1 MDPSALAWARTT
13 PFGVALRIMM
23 RLTVRGGVGL
33 FLVLL
38 LGGCFLITTLRPGAR
53 APFHPRDP
61 ALQRAPLYFYPSS
74 DTTRPPRAVVF
85 FFGNDVG
92 FWAAHQRLA
101 ELLRE
106 NGYAVVGF
114 DVKRV
119 LDGLPDGP
127 TRDAVYLALVDTLL
141 THSRAALGASDRPL
155 VIAGHSIGGEIALW
169 TAAHLRAP
177 ALEPGLVGV
186 VSMSPGQ
193 RGHLRT
199 GLSDLRG
206 EEPHERGSFAVDSQ
220 VALLTPRVRVALV
233 RGELDKFRYADSGL
247 VAAGARL
254 FPVANEH
261 HSLKGL
267 TKAGPVVRAALAYA
281 TGEAPAGM
289 R

>member
-1 MDPSALAWARTT
+1 MKWRPSFRAAAGLALAS
-13 PFGVALRIMM
+13 
-23 RLTVRGGVGL
+23 
-33 FLVLL
+33 LL
-38 LGGCFLITTLRPGAR
+38 SGCFLVTALHPGAR
-53 APFHPRDP
+53 APFHPSDP
-61 ALQRAPLYFYPSS
+61 ALRRAPLYFYPQR
-74 DTTRPPRAVVF
+74 DTARPPRAVVF
-85 FFGNDVG
+85 FLGNDVG

-101 ELLRE
+101 ELLRDD
-106 NGYAVVGF
+106 GYAVVGF
-114 DVKRV
+114 DVKR
-119 LDGLPDGP
+119 LLGDLPNGP
-127 TRDAVYLALVDTLL
+127 TRDSVYLARVDTLL
-141 THSRAALGASDRPL
+141 TRARAALGAGDRPL

-254 FPVANEH
+254 FPVPHEH

-267 TKAGPVVRAALAYA
+267 TAAAPVVRAALRYA
-281 TGEAPAGM
+281 TGDTAAVAK
-289 R
+289 

>member
-1 MDPSALAWARTT
+1 MMMGVTFRAATRWAAVAAC
-13 PFGVALRIMM
+13 GVA
-23 RLTVRGGVGL
+23 VSACS
-33 FLVLL
+33 LV
-38 LGGCFLITTLRPGAR
+38 TALRPGAH
-53 APFHPRDP
+53 APFHPTDA
-61 ALQRAPLYFYPSS
+61 ALQHAPLYFYPAVAGAA
-74 DTTRPPRAVVF
+74 PRAVVF

-101 ELLRE
+101 ELLSRD
-106 NGYAVVGF
+106 GYAVVGF
-114 DVKRV
+114 DVKRM
-119 LDGLPDGP
+119 LGGLPEGP
-127 TRDAVYLALVDTLL
+127 TREAVYLARVDTLL
-141 THSRAALGASDRPL
+141 THARAALGASDRPL
-155 VIAGHSIGGEIALW
+155 VIAGHSIGGELALW

-177 ALEPGLVGV
+177 EHEPGLVGV

-206 EEPHERGSFAVDSQ
+206 EEPHERGSFAVDSE
-220 VALLTPRVRVALV
+220 VGLLAPRVRVAVV

-254 FPVANEH
+254 FPVPGQH

-267 TKAGPVVRAALAYA
+267 TSAAPVVRAALAYA
-281 TGEAPAGM
+281 VGDTAAAQAG

>member
-1 MDPSALAWARTT
+1 MMDVTLRATVRLVVASALA
-13 PFGVALRIMM
+13 
-23 RLTVRGGVGL
+23 
-33 FLVLL
+33 
-38 LGGCFLITTLRPGAR
+38 GCFLVTALRPGAR
-53 APFHPRDP
+53 APFHPTDV
-61 ALQRAPLYFYPSS
+61 ALQGAPLYFYPSR
-74 DTTRPPRAVVF
+74 DTTRPPRAVVL

-101 ELLRE
+101 ELLS
-106 NGYAVVGF
+106 NDGYSVVGF
-114 DVKRV
+114 DVKKT
-119 LDGLPDGP
+119 LATLPDGP
-127 TRDAVYLALVDTLL
+127 TREAVYLARVDSLL
-141 THSRAALGASDRPL
+141 THARAALGATDRPL

-206 EEPHERGSFAVDSQ
+206 EEPHERGSFAVDSE
-220 VALLTPRVRVALV
+220 VGLLAPRIRVALV
-233 RGELDKFRYADSGL
+233 RGELDGFRYADSGL

-254 FPVANEH
+254 FPVARQH
-261 HSLKGL
+261 HSLKGI
-267 TKAGPVVRAALAYA
+267 TAAAPVVRAALLYA
-281 TGEAPAGM
+281 TRTDSSAG